1 MVRRVA
7 LWAFAGLLV
16 AFAWFLYFRI
26 GGPTV
31 PVARPLPA
39 ITVPAAL
46 LMRRETWQ
54 ESLVL
59 NALVYAGIGLLV
71 DLLRLAWTRISPSGR
86 GHTGLSR
93 PA

>member
-1 MVRRVA
+1 MVRRIA
-7 LWAFAGLLV
+7 LWALAGLLV
-16 AFAWFLYFRI
+16 AFAWYLYFRI

-31 PVARPLPA
+31 PLGRSVLPR

-59 NALVYAGIGLLV
+59 NALVYAGLGLVVELA
-71 DLLRLAWTRISPSGR
+71 RLTWQR
-86 GHTGLSR
+86 GVGGGMGHVAPR
-93 PA
+93 